1 MRSTPDFSFTPT
13 PKWSDILWNIG
24 VCGCTFIV
32 IGMFLLIVGDVLWH
46 GAAGI
51 DWEFLSSRPKDFGRA
66 GGILPVIVST
76 LMILIVCLLASVPLG
91 LMTAMFLSEMTS
103 RDGRLGRCIRIS
115 LDILAGVPSIV
126 FGLFGNAFFCVVLGM
141 GFSILSGGLT
151 LACMALPLI
160 IRATEE
166 GFRAIPDSQRLT
178 AAALGMS
185 RTSTLFQILLPAAW
199 PGVLMGIVLGIG
211 RALAETAA
219 LIFTS
224 GYVVRMPRSLFD
236 SGRSLSVHI
245 YDLAMNVPGGE
256 ANAYSS
262 ALVLM
267 VLIVAVNVAAGRIA
281 RFGLAGNL
289 ISTTSRERRLS

>member
-1 MRSTPDFSFTPT
+1 MSESALASTRKRTGVV
-13 PKWSDILWNIG
+13 WNIA
-24 VCGCTFIV
+24 VWSCPVIV
-32 IGMFLLIVGDVLWH
+32 VGIFLLIAGDVIRR
-46 GAAGI
+46 GASGVNW
-51 DWEFLSSRPKDFGRA
+51 DFLSQLPERSGRE

-76 LMILIVCLLASVPLG
+76 LLILAVCLAAAVPLG
-91 LMTAMFLSEMTS
+91 VLTAMFLSEMTA
-103 RDGRLGRCIRIS
+103 RAGHLGRTIRIS

-126 FGLFGNAFFCVVLGM
+126 FGLFGNAFFCIVLGM

-166 GFRAIPDSQRLT
+166 GFRAIPAAQRLN

-185 RTSTLFQILLPAAW
+185 RSSTLFRILLPAAW
-199 PGVLMGIVLGIG
+199 PGALMGVVLGIG

-224 GYVVRMPRSLFD
+224 GYVARLPGSLFD

-256 ANAYSS
+256 AHAYSS

-267 VLIVAVNVAAGRIA
+267 VLIVAVNVAAGLIA
-281 RFGLAGNL
+281 RFGLAKHL
-289 ISTTSRERRLS
+289 IPTTCRERRLR

>member
-1 MRSTPDFSFTPT
+1 MV
-13 PKWSDILWNIG
+13 WN
-24 VCGCTFIV
+24 CTFVV
-32 IGMFLLIVGDVLWH
+32 IGMFMLIAGDVLWR
-46 GAAGI
+46 GFAGV
-51 DWEFLSSRPKDFGRA
+51 DWAFLSSKPEHYGRE

-76 LMILIVCLLASVPLG
+76 LLILGVCLSASVPLG
-91 LMTAMFLSEMTS
+91 VMTAMFLSELTT
-103 RDGRLGRCIRIS
+103 REGRLGRSIRIS

-126 FGLFGNAFFCVVLGM
+126 FGLFGNAFFTVVLGM

-151 LACMALPLI
+151 LACMVLPLI

-185 RTSTLFQILLPAAW
+185 RSSTLFRILLPAAW
-199 PGVLMGIVLGIG
+199 PGVLMGVVLGIG

-224 GYVVRMPRSLFD
+224 GYVDRMPRSLFD
-236 SGRSLSVHI
+236 SGRSLSIHI

-256 ANAYSS
+256 GNAYSS
-262 ALVLM
+262 AVVLM
-267 VLIVAVNVAAGRIA
+267 VLIVAVNLAAGLIA
-281 RFGLAGNL
+281 RFWLARNL
-289 ISTTSRERRLS
+289 ISTTSRERRLC